1 MCERERQGQWERERR
16 RDNVCVREA
25 LAMRERETEG
35 QCVTDI
41 DVYTPLATDGSH
53 EHQEQI
59 LYTYVPGLRKAETGC

>member
-1 MCERERQGQWERERR
+1 MGEREMQGQCVWE
-16 RDNVCVREA
+16 REA

-53 EHQEQI
+53 EHQEHI
-59 LYTYVPGLRKAETGC
+59 LYTYATGLRKAETGC